1 MAFQIFPWGAMRRH
15 SGQRDVEKSLNDIKD
30 CGFTASCFIEAKDIP
45 LCKKAGLHP
54 IVYPFRKGKHE
65 GSGSIDTFFMSSDG
79 RVCISYLLKDKNV
92 TPEMIDEA
100 VKEALEEIPAEPL
113 TLYIVD
119 EPGATAYPR
128 IRAMVDSIKKY
139 RPDVDMHINLF
150 PNYAMCGKPEMSQLE
165 CDSYDEYIE
174 KYCEILGD
182 CPLSVDSYD
191 IIIGMDNQQRINEMR
206 YYLNLIQCREACDKY
221 GVELHFIVNSN
232 QLRTFTTIP
241 TMNNLMLQAFTVI
254 AAGARS
260 LAWFTYFGR
269 ADYCYAPVDDNGDED
284 IRTPVW
290 YLLREVNRR
299 TLSMGNELYKMKYT
313 GMYFSDPSISTR
325 AKSVS
330 DCPAIKAFNSDL
342 PCMIGVFDDG
352 GDAVVMI
359 VNMSLEHSTRFDI
372 DLGGELLWW
381 STEYDKYIKP
391 LTTVGHNL
399 PGSATKTSP
408 MWLAPGDAI
417 VVRVTK

>member
-1 MAFQIFPWGAMRRH
+1 MRRH
-15 SGQRDVEKSLNDIKD
+15 KGQRDIEKSLNDIKD
-30 CGFTASCFIEAKDIP
+30 CGFTASCFLEAKDIE
-45 LCKKAGLHP
+45 LCRKAGLHP
-54 IVYPFRKGKHE
+54 IVYPFKSAKPGE
-65 GSGSIDTFFMSSDG
+65 SDVNTTAIDTFFVSSDG
-79 RVCISYLLKDKNV
+79 RISISPMLKDKNA
-92 TPEMIDEA
+92 TPEMIDAA
-100 VKEALEEIPAEPL
+100 VKDALSEMPPEPF

-119 EPGATAYPR
+119 EPGASAYPR
-128 IRAMVDSIKKY
+128 IRAMVDSVKKY
-139 RPDVDMHINLF
+139 RPDLDMHINLF

-165 CDSYDEYIE
+165 CDSYDEYLE

-254 AAGARS
+254 ASGARTLS
-260 LAWFTYFGR
+260 WFTYFGR
-269 ADYCYAPVDDNGDED
+269 NNYCYAPVDDNGDED

-290 YLLREVNRR
+290 YLMREVNRR
-299 TLSMGNELYKMKYT
+299 ALSMGNELYRMKYT
-313 GMYFSDPSISTR
+313 GMYFSDTSICSR
-325 AKSVS
+325 AKSVE
-330 DCPAIKAFNSDL
+330 DCPEIKSFSSDR
-342 PCMIGVFDDG
+342 PCMVGAFDDG
-352 GDAVVMI
+352 GDTVVMI

-381 STEYDKYIKP
+381 STELDKYIEP
-391 LTTVGHNL
+391 LTRVGVDL

-408 MWLAPGDAI
+408 MWLAPGDALI
-417 VVRVTK
+417 VRVKK